1 MRCPKCGFEGEGK
14 FCANCGTPLVE
25 TSIVLSDDP
34 VIPADEEPA
43 PGAEAAP
50 QVDPVPPADP
60 VPPRG
65 PVPDAVV
72 RKQGIGAKFV
82 AFWRRRKRNKVLVII
97 VALILISIVRGLI
110 GGIGSPDIDTEES
123 YDWPT
128 NDMAQMIPEPEG
140 TLKYVSTSNGEYL
153 NADVDC
159 TKDQYK
165 TFIEGCKQMGF
176 DKKQDVSQY
185 EDSYDYSAE
194 NKDAFTL
201 SADYYDGELSIYLN
215 APEEAEEEFEE
226 EAVEEPAEEPE
237 PTEEAA
243 TEKKDK
249 SSDEVTP
256 DFKETMDDY
265 EAFMNDY
272 VDFMKKYENSDD
284 TASMLVDYGK
294 MMTKYAEF
302 SEKIDAIDE
311 DELSDADYAYYMK
324 VTGRVTEKLA
334 ELY

>member
-1 MRCPKCGFEGEGK
+1 MKCPKCGFEGEGK

-43 PGAEAAP
+43 RGAEAAP
-50 QVDPVPPADP
+50 QAEPVPPADP

-215 APEEAEEEFEE
+215 APEEAEEESEE

-243 TEKKDK
+243 TEKKEK

>member
-1 MRCPKCGFEGEGK
+1 MKCPKCGFEGEGK

-43 PGAEAAP
+43 RGAEAAP
-50 QVDPVPPADP
+50 QAEPVPPADP

-215 APEEAEEEFEE
+215 APEEAEEESEE

-237 PTEEAA
+237 PTEEADP
-243 TEKKDK
+243 EKKEK

>member
-1 MRCPKCGFEGEGK
+1 
-14 FCANCGTPLVE
+14 
-25 TSIVLSDDP
+25 
-34 VIPADEEPA
+34 
-43 PGAEAAP
+43 
-50 QVDPVPPADP
+50 
-60 VPPRG
+60 
-65 PVPDAVV
+65 
-72 RKQGIGAKFV
+72 
-82 AFWRRRKRNKVLVII
+82 
-97 VALILISIVRGLI
+97 
-110 GGIGSPDIDTEES
+110 
-123 YDWPT
+123 
-128 NDMAQMIPEPEG
+128 MAQMIPEPEG

-215 APEEAEEEFEE
+215 APEEEAEEEAEE
-226 EAVEEPAEEPE
+226 VDEEPAEEPE

-243 TEKKDK
+243 TEKKEN

-302 SEKIDAIDE
+302 TEKIDAIDE
-311 DELSDADYAYYMK
+311 DELSDADYAYDMK
-324 VTGRVTEKLA
+324 GTGRVTEKLA